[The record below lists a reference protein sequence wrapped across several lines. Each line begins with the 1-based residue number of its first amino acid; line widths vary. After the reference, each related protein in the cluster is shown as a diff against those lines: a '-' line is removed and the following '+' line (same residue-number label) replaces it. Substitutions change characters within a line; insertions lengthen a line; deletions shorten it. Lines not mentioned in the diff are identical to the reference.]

1 ELNNAGYEVEHA
13 LPSTGAPEFNQI
25 GYVNGAGTTTT
36 AQYYDY
42 KVPNLIPGVHYF
54 RLKQVDFDGTSTYTE
69 VQSLTVETPI
79 VQKLF
84 PTVLHKESNTVYLQ
98 VAKDDR
104 YQIEII
110 TALGQVVASY
120 NTSIESNAYH
130 EIDFD
135 INRYVSGIYF
145 IKVSSRYASFTRKIR
160 VE

>member
-36 AQYYDY
+36 AQNYDY

-69 VQSLTVETPI
+69 VRSLTVEAPL
-79 VQKLF
+79 VKQLF
-84 PTVLHKESNTVYLQ
+84 PTVLHEGSSTVYLQ
-98 VAKDDR
+98 ISKDDR

-110 TALGQVVASY
+110 TALGQIVESY
-120 NTSIESNAYH
+120 SAPMTSNAYH

-145 IKVSSRYASFTRKIR
+145 IRVSSNNTSFTRKIR